1 VILVLG
7 ASGIVGQYLR
17 LTQPENV
24 SVVYTSMR
32 QSLPRD
38 FPLRLQTEQDI
49 EILLDRWAPSTI
61 INLTGE
67 NRPDIVERD
76 PDQYAFINIRVPLY
90 LAEWCAGR
98 GRRLIHVSTQGVL
111 GGTRAPYSAPTY
123 RMETAGPVNAY
134 GRQKREAEDHVLNW
148 GGLVARL
155 TFVLGVRPFPHVG
168 RPNPIEQM
176 IADVIQKRKSQQ
188 VYDRTFSVCFAR
200 DAAEILW
207 ELARGPHQSGVVH
220 IGTPGPMNR
229 FRLAQIVAG
238 SMGGS
243 EFGDRDADERIE
255 PVQHDVAFPPPW
267 AQRPLDT
274 TYAAEGALFHR
285 AIVPGITETLYDWR
299 RRLDYFDVQDR
310 AVEISTFLG
319 VPADPA
325 AARLSLGFQ
334 ANHAKVAEDFRGFR
348 PDTDARL
355 LEWYRHTDAYIWE
368 LTAYHLD
375 KGFNYRGMCQG
386 IIDRLKTTGH
396 HRVLSLGDGVGDF
409 TIQAQEAG
417 MWAVY
422 HDLLGSKT
430 SNFAAFRIARRQFA
444 TAVEFLLTG
453 GWEPDFEGRGNY
465 DAVIALDFFEHL
477 TDVEGWARA
486 VYAVLRPGG
495 VFLAQNAFAI
505 GDNEHGGSIPC
516 HLVRNNR
523 FEHDWLPLLEQIGFV
538 DDGGGWRRKP

>member
-1 VILVLG
+1 MILVLG
-7 ASGIVGQYLR
+7 ASGIVGQHLR
-17 LTQPENV
+17 LAQPENV

-38 FPLRLQTEQDI
+38 FPLKLRTKQDL
-49 EILLDRWAPSTI
+49 EILLERWTPSVV

-67 NRPDIVERD
+67 NRPDVVERN
-76 PDQYAFINIRVPLY
+76 PDDFVFINTLAPLY
-90 LAEWCAGR
+90 MAQWCAEH

-123 RMETAGPVNAY
+123 RMESAGPVNVY
-134 GRQKREAEDHVLNW
+134 GQQKREAEDHVLNW

-176 IADVIQKRKSQQ
+176 IDDVVQKRQSRQ

-200 DAAEILW
+200 DAAEVLW
-207 ELARGPHQSGVVH
+207 ELARGPHESGVVH
-220 IGTPGPMNR
+220 VGTPGPMNR
-229 FRLAQIVAG
+229 FRLAQMVAG
-238 SMGGS
+238 GMGGRES
-243 EFGDRDADERIE
+243 DEMIE

-274 TYAAEGALFHR
+274 TYAAEGAVYRR
-285 AIVPGITETLYDWR
+285 AIYPGLTQTIYDWR
-299 RRLDYFDVQDR
+299 RRLDYFDVRDR
-310 AVEISTFLG
+310 ATEIGTFLG
-319 VPADPA
+319 VAVDPA
-325 AARLSLGFQ
+325 AARLTLGFQ
-334 ANHAKVAEDFRGFR
+334 ANHAKVAESFREFR
-348 PDTDARL
+348 PDSDARL
-355 LEWYRHTDAYIWE
+355 LEWYRNTDAYIWE

-375 KGFNYRGMCQG
+375 QGFNYRGMCQG

-396 HRVLSLGDGVGDF
+396 PRVLSLGDGVGDF

-417 MWAVY
+417 LWAVY

-430 SNFAAFRIARRQFA
+430 SNFAAFRIARRQFP

-453 GWEPDFEGRGNY
+453 GWEPDFEDRGDY

-486 VYAVLRPGG
+486 VYNVLRPGG

-505 GDNEHGGSIPC
+505 GDDEHGGSIPM
-516 HLVRNNR
+516 HLTRNNR
-523 FEHDWLPLLEQIGFV
+523 FEHDWIPLLNSIGFTPEPNS
-538 DDGGGWRRKP
+538 GWWVKP